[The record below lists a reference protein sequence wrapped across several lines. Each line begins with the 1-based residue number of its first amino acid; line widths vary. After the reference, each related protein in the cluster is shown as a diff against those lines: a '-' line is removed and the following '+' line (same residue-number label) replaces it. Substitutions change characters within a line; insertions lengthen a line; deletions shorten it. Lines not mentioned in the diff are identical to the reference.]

1 MAPVQSKVSGPTR
14 NAANPP
20 AATAPNMTARK
31 AGLRSAGSRTLTA
44 QQQLLEAEESNKVR
58 QKKHPAAGSRKG
70 TTTETADKTF
80 TVVRGA
86 EAAGSVSWGCTTN
99 RQGGTITNPPT
110 RTPSLLPGVSRSN
123 HHTSS
128 IPRRSPPATPPPTH
142 LHQNDDIVPALAQS
156 AHGGG
161 NAADSEGED
170 WRNRPA
176 AAPDFRRIF
185 QDQEEDDEIFGIV
198 GSGSPSRQ
206 EHMALDEDDREDGAD
221 IEDEAA
227 AVNGDRQDSATAEPE
242 EDAAQPDYTPSLS
255 PNEQALGGKR
265 LASASPEDSRRAKR
279 NTANTNSARP
289 KAGDFQPDAKH
300 AVLAACSK
308 FRAILASN
316 GSFLDPLMETNCVAE
331 AFQWGCNDCGVSVN
345 LAKEHTIVIRKS
357 TSQMRGELKTT
368 ARAAVEAEFGFI
380 AREAKTI
387 ANKRLYE
394 RLVHDNLFLYERWQD
409 PAKPEGMWFGEILFK
424 IVRKMWFAHSRD
436 EGIIHSSHFN
446 PVRPETMALV
456 WTAVRCAL
464 DEWKDGSFSP
474 VHFTALAYEGFYDEI
489 FAGLVALQ
497 STADGKVVIQDLG
510 SELWQESSNGM
521 IERRQHANDSFT
533 QEQHIAAVRDAA
545 ARKARKQAEA
555 EADAAALTDY

>member
-1 MAPVQSKVSGPTR
+1 MATHI
-14 NAANPP
+14 
-20 AATAPNMTARK
+20 
-31 AGLRSAGSRTLTA
+31 LGSI
-44 QQQLLEAEESNKVR
+44 SNR
-58 QKKHPAAGSRKG
+58 QA
-70 TTTETADKTF
+70 TTETADKTVSLVFNCSRCDFLITDLTQF

-86 EAAGSVSWGCTTN
+86 EAAGSVSRGRTTN

-142 LHQNDDIVPALAQS
+142 LHQNDDAVPALAQS

-185 QDQEEDDEIFGIV
+185 QDQEEDDEIFRIV
-198 GSGSPSRQ
+198 GTGSPSRQ

-242 EDAAQPDYTPSLS
+242 EDAAQPDYTPSLP

-345 LAKEHTIVIRKS
+345 IAKEHTIVVSSSVYLIKS
-357 TSQMRGELKTT
+357 
-368 ARAAVEAEFGFI
+368 
-380 AREAKTI
+380 
-387 ANKRLYE
+387 
-394 RLVHDNLFLYERWQD
+394 
-409 PAKPEGMWFGEILFK
+409 
-424 IVRKMWFAHSRD
+424 
-436 EGIIHSSHFN
+436 
-446 PVRPETMALV
+446 
-456 WTAVRCAL
+456 CAL
-464 DEWKDGSFSP
+464 RDIPLSP
-474 VHFTALAYEGFYDEI
+474 IAPFYVI
-489 FAGLVALQ
+489 
-497 STADGKVVIQDLG
+497 GKFHLTSG
-510 SELWQESSNGM
+510 
-521 IERRQHANDSFT
+521 DS
-533 QEQHIAAVRDAA
+533 R
-545 ARKARKQAEA
+545 
-555 EADAAALTDY
+555 